1 MSAPGSMQERV
12 RPVVDPARG
21 EAAGACVRVR
31 PHNVAEVVRMS
42 AETFGARQLV
52 PKLKAATPNADACA
66 MCGLR
71 VRSCPEQAIT
81 LQHQAHS
88 E

>member
-1 MSAPGSMQERV
+1 M
-12 RPVVDPARG
+12 VDPARG

-31 PHNVAEVVRMS
+31 PHNVAEVERRS

-52 PKLKAATPNADACA
+52 PKLKAVTRGKRTAATPNADACA